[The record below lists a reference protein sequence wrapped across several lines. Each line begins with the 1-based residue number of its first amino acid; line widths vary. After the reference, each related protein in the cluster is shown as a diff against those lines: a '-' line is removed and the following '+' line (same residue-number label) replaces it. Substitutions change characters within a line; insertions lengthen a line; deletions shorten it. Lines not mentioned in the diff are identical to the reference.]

1 MVICVGVPYPNLS
14 DMRVQLKRNFFD
26 EKSIKERNN
35 YNGKKWYTE
44 EAMNAVNQSLGRL
57 LRNKNDFGIMICFG
71 IEFSYNIQ
79 YLTKWIRQNS
89 IKFIRLQENDQ
100 AYYNQ
105 LTEFLSNLR
114 KNINFEKSEND
125 NEFDIDDFLDD
136 NFDEFY
142 EDNIENDD
150 YQESKY
156 NFYHYNEKIKDFSIN
171 YDNYSSENKIP
182 SLGFKRYREKE
193 KENNKEK
200 EKYKKDDDDNDDIYF

>member
-1 MVICVGVPYPNLS
+1 M
-14 DMRVQLKRNFFD
+14 
-26 EKSIKERNN
+26 IKH
-35 YNGKKWYTE
+35 T
-44 EAMNAVNQSLGRL
+44 
-57 LRNKNDFGIMICFG
+57 
-71 IEFSYNIQ
+71 
-79 YLTKWIRQNS
+79 
-89 IKFIRLQENDQ
+89 
-100 AYYNQ
+100 
-105 LTEFLSNLR
+105 NLR

-136 NFDEFY
+136 NYDEFY

-193 KENNKEK
+193 KEKDNNKEK